1 MFYKVL
7 QFLVRF
13 CLQIFCSKITILN
26 KSLLNTKG
34 PVLIVA
40 NHPNSFLDAIII
52 AAFFKQKVYSLARGD
67 AFKNP
72 WQRLLLKPFNMI
84 PIYRISEGKDNLQ
97 KNYNTFKQC
106 ENILANNGILLIF
119 IEGVCKNTHQLLPF
133 KKGAARIVEVCLQ
146 QNIALQIMPIALG
159 YSSFNKI
166 PLSVTVNLQRS
177 FNLSDFKKTDMA
189 LHKIL
194 NLLCHESLNAA
205 ITIPTQHHFG
215 LIKTTIYLIGFPFF
229 KLLNNFVLAK
239 TRSTV
244 FYHSILFASCFLL
257 FVMMSAVLLL
267 FFALK
272 LIF

>member
-1 MFYKVL
+1 M
-7 QFLVRF
+7 VRF

-34 PVLIVA
+34 PVLLVA

-67 AFKNP
+67 AFKKP

-84 PIYRISEGKDNLQ
+84 PIYRLSEGKDNLQ

-133 KKGAARIVEVCLQ
+133 KKGAARIVEVCLK
-146 QNIALQIMPIALG
+146 QNIPLQIMPIALG

-177 FNLSDFKKTDMA
+177 FNLSDLKKTNLA

-194 NLLCHESLNAA
+194 NLRCHESLNAA
-205 ITIPTQHHFG
+205 ITIPIQHHFG
-215 LIKTTIYLIGFPFF
+215 LIKTVVYLIGFPFF
-229 KLLNNFVLAK
+229 KLLNNFVVTK
-239 TRSTV
+239 TKSTV
-244 FYHSILFASCFLL
+244 FYHSILFASLFLL
-257 FVMMSAVLLL
+257 FVMMSAAMLL
-267 FFALK
+267 FFVLK
-272 LIF
+272 FMF